1 MLEHRLH
8 VSLVMRHRAARAQT
22 QPRKQILLIEDDPDS
37 GRALALGL
45 QLRGFEVKW
54 ATSGRQAVRQ
64 MPPGRF
70 RGPNPGAP
78 DLVLLDL
85 QLPDANGAVVARRL
99 REKGRVDPPIIA
111 ISSGSQSAADEAGRR
126 VGAAA
131 MVAKPVAMD
140 DLLRKIDRVF
150 SARRAATS

>member
-1 MLEHRLH
+1 MPNR
-8 VSLVMRHRAARAQT
+8 RAATRA
-22 QPRKQILLIEDDPDS
+22 PKQILLVEDDPQS
-37 GRALALGL
+37 GRALALTL
-45 QLRGFEVKW
+45 RLRGFEVKW
-54 ATSGRQAVRQ
+54 ATSGSQAMRQ
-64 MPPGRF
+64 MPLGRF

-85 QLPDANGAVVARRL
+85 QLPDANGAALARRL

-111 ISSGSQSAADEAGRR
+111 MSGGPSAAAVEAGRR

-131 MVAKPVAMD
+131 IVTKPVSTD

-150 SARRAATS
+150 SRRRTATT

>member
-1 MLEHRLH
+1 
-8 VSLVMRHRAARAQT
+8 MRQRAAPAWAKT

-70 RGPNPGAP
+70 QGPNPGAP

-85 QLPDANGAVVARRL
+85 QLPDADGPVVARRL
-99 REKGRVDPPIIA
+99 REKGRVNPPIITL
-111 ISSGSQSAADEAGRR
+111 SGGPPAADDEAGRQ

-150 SARRAATS
+150 SARRVPTS